1 MAAYPRFKADTK
13 TCFQSKYERRGTE
26 QDRIDACE
34 RLRDY
39 GGSLPQYDD
48 AVFQVEERTGYG
60 MRPVEVTRKDC
71 RVLSWSNAA
80 QNWAAYAMREK
91 KGTSTLDSNHIMVCG
106 LGQARAN
113 ALALALPP
121 LPLYGGSTE
130 ARERRRRGRGG
141 VNGL

>member
-1 MAAYPRFKADTK
+1 MAAYPRFKTDTK
-13 TCFQSKYERRGTE
+13 TCFQSRYERRGTE

-34 RLRDY
+34 RLREY
-39 GGSLPQYDD
+39 GLSLPQYDD

-60 MRPVEVTRKDC
+60 VRPVEVTRKDC

-113 ALALALPP
+113 ALALALPQ

-130 ARERRRRGRGG
+130 ARERSGRGRGG